1 MSDQREN
8 ILNAAL
14 DEFSGNG
21 LAGARLQAIADEVG
35 VTKAMIHYY
44 FESKEKLFREVFTE
58 AYRTVIGDLFGCLE
72 TDQPLFEKIEDF
84 VDRAIGRFHRDPVLV
99 DFITNALNKYPE
111 TTVPLMKEL
120 MDYDSAVFDR
130 QLKEAASRYE
140 IAAIESEQVVL
151 NMLSLCMFPYGA
163 RVFMSEL
170 LHMDRDKAYPDLLE
184 QRKGIISDTIIN
196 WLAS

>member
-14 DEFSGNG
+14 TEFAGNG
-21 LAGARLQAIADEVG
+21 LAGARMQSIADMVG

-44 FESKEKLFREVFTE
+44 FGSKEKLFREVFTK
-58 AYRTVIGDLFGCLE
+58 AYRTAIGDLLKYLE
-72 TDQPLFEKIEDF
+72 KDEPVFIKIEEF
-84 VDRAIGRFHRDPVLV
+84 VRQAVERFHANPTLV
-99 DFITNALNKYPE
+99 DFVINAMNKYPE
-111 TTVPLMKEL
+111 TTIPLMREL
-120 MDYDSAVFDR
+120 VDYDETVFDR
-130 QLKEAASRYE
+130 QLQEAASRYE
-140 IAAIESEQVVL
+140 IAAIDSEQVVL

-170 LHMDRDKAYPDLLE
+170 LHKESEQAYRELLE
-184 QRKGIISDTIIN
+184 QRKGIITDTIIN

>member
-1 MSDQREN
+1 MPDQRKN

-14 DEFSGNG
+14 GEFSGNG

-44 FESKEKLFREVFTE
+44 FGSKEKLFREVFTV
-58 AYRTVIGDLFGCLE
+58 AYQTVIGDLLKCLE
-72 TDQPLFEKIEDF
+72 TDKPVFPKIEEF
-84 VDRAIGRFHRDPVLV
+84 VQRAIERFHTDPALV
-99 DFITNALNKYPE
+99 DFITNSLNKYPG

-120 MDYDSAVFDR
+120 MDYDAAVFDK
-130 QLKEAASRYE
+130 QLQEAASRYE
-140 IAAIESEQVVL
+140 IAAIDSDQIVL
-151 NMLSLCMFPYGA
+151 NMLSLCMFPYSA

-170 LHMDRDKAYPDLLE
+170 LHKDRKKAYLELLE
-184 QRKGIISDTIIN
+184 QRKGIVTDTIIN

>member
-1 MSDQREN
+1 MSEQRKN

-14 DEFSGNG
+14 AEFSGNG

-72 TDQPLFEKIEDF
+72 TEQPIFEKIEDF
-84 VDRAIGRFHRDPVLV
+84 VDRATRRFHRDPTLV

-120 MDYDSAVFDR
+120 MNYESAVFAK

-140 IAAIESEQVVL
+140 IAAIESDQVVL

-170 LHMDRDKAYPDLLE
+170 LHLDRDKAYPDLLE
-184 QRKGIISDTIIN
+184 QRKGIITDTIIN

>member
-1 MSDQREN
+1 MSDQRKN

-58 AYRTVIGDLFGCLE
+58 AYRTVIGDLFGCLGTE
-72 TDQPLFEKIEDF
+72 QPIFEKIEDF
-84 VDRAIGRFHRDPVLV
+84 VGRAIKRFHRDPALV

-111 TTVPLMKEL
+111 TTIPLMKEL
-120 MDYDSAVFDR
+120 MDYDSAVFDK

-140 IAAIESEQVVL
+140 IAAIESDQVVL
-151 NMLSLCMFPYGA
+151 NMLSLCMFPYSA

-170 LHMDRDKAYPDLLE
+170 LQMDRDKAYPDLLE
-184 QRKGIISDTIIN
+184 QRKGIITDTIIN